1 MPYET
6 MREYEI
12 EYSSAPLPDSEH
24 WAAIV
29 AIYGPSPN
37 PMHRNCILP
46 AQRVS
51 IDTVFTSAAQAEA
64 EARKVAML
72 MIEQG
77 THHGPVG

>member
-12 EYSSAPLPDSEH
+12 EYSSTRLPESEH

-37 PMHRNCILP
+37 PMHRNCIFP
-46 AQRVS
+46 ARRVS

-64 EARKVAML
+64 EARKVAIQ

-77 THHGPVG
+77 THHGSAG

>member
-1 MPYET
+1 MPYEIL
-6 MREYEI
+6 REYEI
-12 EYSSAPLPDSEH
+12 EYSSERLPESEH

-37 PMHRNCILP
+37 PMHRNCIFP

-51 IDTVFTSAAQAEA
+51 IDSVFSNAGQAES
-64 EARKVAML
+64 EARKVAIS

-77 THHGPVG
+77 THHSSAG